1 MPADNNIE
9 GKQLLDLFYKLIKE
23 QTLLKV
29 SLPKT
34 DFESL
39 SVLVDLKVDSEYGHL
54 IEIDMP
60 EGLISVMRPPYNTN
74 RLNFEFTG
82 EDHLTHHFEAVVK
95 QSIEK
100 SIWLTLP
107 TVVKRFQM
115 RNNFRIKVHEDS
127 YATLASETSPIRM
140 EIDNLS
146 VGGVYCFCANMH
158 KSTFKVDSK
167 LEHMALNITTR
178 RDCFMVHVDQVIVK
192 RIESWMRP
200 KHFGVAFEFSQIQK
214 SIRQQLIRHIYDLQR
229 DFLQGRLKLDE

>member
-9 GKQLLDLFYKLIKE
+9 GKQLLDLFAKLIKE

-39 SVLVDLKVDSEYGHL
+39 SVLIDTKVDRQQGRL
-54 IEIDMP
+54 IQIDMP
-60 EGLISVMRPPYNTN
+60 EGLMAEIQPPYTN
-74 RLNFEFTG
+74 YRVSFEFTG
-82 EDHLTHHFEAVVK
+82 DDHLTHRFEADLSEAT
-95 QSIEK
+95 QK

-115 RNNFRIKVHEDS
+115 RNNFRIKVHQDS
-127 YATLASETSPIRM
+127 YATIETEALTIRM

-146 VGGVYCFCANMH
+146 VGGVYCFCANTH
-158 KSTFKVDSK
+158 KAALTVDSK
-167 LEHMALNITTR
+167 LENMVINITTR

-192 RIESWMRP
+192 RVESWMRP

-214 SIRQQLIRHIYDLQR
+214 SMRQQLIRHIYDLQR
-229 DFLQGRLKLDE
+229 DFLQGRLKLDD